1 MGNRVYDYAKKF
13 ALDTTTFIKKLAN
26 LGINDKTALNKLDE
40 REIELIEKNMSKII
54 ESEGNVEIKNNNMDE
69 KSIKKENNVVQE
81 KMIFTHKKKEN
92 TNKNENKNFS
102 ENRFKND
109 RFDNKKKENKFQ
121 KNENQTNQYSQ
132 EQNKQYDKPK
142 SFDRQYSG
150 DRNNRP
156 QNKTYNNENR
166 NFNKDNNQKDNRTY
180 KDNKDFN
187 KDRNNKFSKDASDN
201 KNFSKDNKNRNFNRD
216 NASSND
222 KKNYFND
229 NKKQTAV
236 IPESETPAVK
246 NTKSAK
252 GKTKFDKKKYENEK
266 KSKEEE
272 RKLKELRTDFRKDDT
287 KKKVKKKEKE
297 LKNEIIKIDD
307 GSGLIKISGE
317 ITVKE
322 LAEKLG
328 ITASDIIKKF
338 FMQGKMLTANA
349 VLSVEEVEEVA
360 LEYDVLVEQE
370 IAEEVSFGEKYN
382 LEITDKEEDLTSRAP
397 VITIMGHV
405 DHGKTSLLDALRHT
419 NVIQSEAGGITQSI
433 GAYQVEWKGNKIT
446 FIDTPGH
453 EAFTEMRARGAN
465 ITDISI
471 LIVAADDG
479 VKPQTVEAISHA
491 KEANVPIIVAINKID
506 KPAANPMK
514 VKQELMEYGLISH
527 EWGGDTE
534 FVEISA
540 KQKINLDQLL
550 ETIVLTSELL
560 ELKANSKKRAKA
572 VIVESKLDSQVG
584 VIADILIQEGELKIG
599 DIFVAG
605 QSHGKVRT
613 MVDDKGNKITKA
625 LPSTPVEITGFSELP
640 EAGAVIYC
648 VQNDKQARKIIED
661 YKNNVK
667 TNDINNKK
675 HISLESLSKELEDQ
689 QLKELKCIIRA
700 DTKGSAQALQEA
712 LAKLSTDKV
721 NINIIQSSAGAITE
735 GDIKLAEASNAIIIG
750 FNVRPTTTARNESEK
765 TGVEIRTYNVIY
777 HVTEDIEKAMKGML
791 DPEFREVYHGR
802 LEVKQVF
809 KISNVGNIA
818 GALVVDG
825 KIYRNSKI
833 RVLRNGV
840 ITFEGEISSLKRYK
854 DDAKEA
860 NIGQDCGIS
869 IKDFNDIKE
878 DDIIEAYTLEE
889 IAR

>member
-13 ALDTTTFIKKLAN
+13 ALDTTTFIKKLAY

-40 REIELIEKNMSKII
+40 KEIELIEKNMSKLI
-54 ESEGNVEIKNNNMDE
+54 ESKGKEE
-69 KSIKKENNVVQE
+69 KSKEIMMNEKDKKVENVVQE
-81 KMIFTHKKKEN
+81 KMVFTHKKRDRDNKD
-92 TNKNENKNFS
+92 TNKFNNEKRM
-102 ENRFKND
+102 NRN
-109 RFDNKKKENKFQ
+109 NEQKFQ
-121 KNENQTNQYSQ
+121 KKEQFGQNQQQPRNIYQDNKENNG
-132 EQNKQYDKPK
+132 ERKQFYKP
-142 SFDRQYSG
+142 
-150 DRNNRP
+150 NNRD
-156 QNKTYNNENR
+156 NKDNKDNRNFNNGYRENREQKDFKDRYNRDQKDNKDR
-166 NFNKDNNQKDNRTY
+166 NFNKDNNRNRS
-180 KDNKDFN
+180 FN
-187 KDRNNKFSKDASDN
+187 KDN
-201 KNFSKDNKNRNFNRD
+201 NFSNSKQSFN
-216 NASSND
+216 ND
-222 KKNYFND
+222 KK
-229 NKKQTAV
+229 TSVA
-236 IPESETPAVK
+236 IPEPESSVSK
-246 NTKSAK
+246 NAKKTKQ
-252 GKTKFDKKKYENEK
+252 KFDKKKYENEK

-272 RKLKELRTDFRKDDT
+272 RKLKELRTDFRKDDVKKKT
-287 KKKVKKKEKE
+287 KKKDKV
-297 LKNEIIKIDD
+297 LKNEIIKIDEN
-307 GSGLIKISGE
+307 SGMIKISNE
-317 ITVKE
+317 ISTKE

-328 ITASDIIKKF
+328 VNVSEIIKKF
-338 FMQGKMLTANA
+338 FMQGKMLTANSI
-349 VLSVEEVEEVA
+349 LSMNEIEEVA
-360 LEYDVLVEQE
+360 LEYNVLVEQE
-370 IAEEVSFGEKYN
+370 EIEEISFGEKYK
-382 LEITDKEEDLTSRAP
+382 LEIEDRSEDLITRAP

-419 NVIQSEAGGITQSI
+419 NVISSEAGGITQSI
-433 GAYQVEWKGNKIT
+433 GAYQVEWKGQKIT

-506 KPAANPMK
+506 KPSANPAK
-514 VKQELMEYGLISH
+514 VKQELMEYGLICT

-540 KQKINLDQLL
+540 KQKLNLEELL
-550 ETIVLTSELL
+550 ETILLTAELL
-560 ELKANSKKRAKA
+560 ELKANPKKRAKA
-572 VIVESKLDSQVG
+572 VIVESKLDPQVG
-584 VIADILIQEGELKIG
+584 AIADILIQEGELKIG

-625 LPSTPVEITGFSELP
+625 LPSTPVEITGFNELP
-640 EAGAVIYC
+640 EAGALIYC

-667 TNDINNKK
+667 TNDMNNKK

-700 DTKGSAQALQEA
+700 DTKGSAEA
-712 LAKLSTDKV
+712 LKESLLKLSNDKV
-721 NINIIQSSAGAITE
+721 SINIIQSSAGAITE
-735 GDIKLAEASNAIIIG
+735 GDVKLAEASNAIIIG
-750 FNVRPTTTARNESEK
+750 FSVRPTTTARNEAEK
-765 TGVEIRTYNVIY
+765 TGVEIRNYNVIY

-791 DPEFREVYHGR
+791 DPEYKEIYHGR
-802 LEVKQVF
+802 IEVKQVF

-825 KIYRNSKI
+825 KITKNSKI
-833 RVLRNGV
+833 RVLRNGIIV
-840 ITFEGEISSLKRYK
+840 FEGEILSLKRYK
-854 DDAKEA
+854 DDVKEA